1 MTKRIILYLIFIVL
15 IILIA
20 FLYNKNNHNPIS
32 VITPTVNTKPELI
45 PSSTLSPAA
54 NDFYEVKQG
63 DTLYSI
69 GKKYNMLWTIIA
81 KVNNLDENSRLIVG
95 QKLEIPNENQAKI
108 VQARTDIIT
117 PDQEELDS
125 LKSAQEYALAGKETL
140 SYRKVP
146 IEVVKKSRLL
156 LKYRFGENDLYIE
169 KLVDTYEGV
178 AIIEVTHATFL
189 YTVSLNA
196 YQKGQGANTVWTPV
210 RVNY

>member
-1 MTKRIILYLIFIVL
+1 MTKNIILYLIFVVL

-20 FLYNKNNHNPIS
+20 FLYNKNNQNTIS
-32 VITPTVNTKPELI
+32 TITPIVNTKPEI
-45 PSSTLSPAA
+45 VPSPTLSPAT
-54 NDFYEVKQG
+54 NEFYEVKQG

-108 VQARTDIIT
+108 VQARTDLIT

-169 KLVDTYEGV
+169 KSVNTDEGV

-196 YQKGQGANTVWTPV
+196 YQKGLGTNTVWTPV